1 MPSKNSLNQ
10 AKKALEQALANIET
24 TTPDEEIKQNKPLS
38 SLFSAVSSTISKV
51 NQHVKK
57 KKQEEKEEIENSKMP
72 SWKHRRRFIYMTFVL
87 GVGMILFGAFT
98 YTTDTQVA
106 SQLVIGG
113 VALISIIVTAYTG
126 FAAFEDVRLWSQYE
140 RITPMRFGEGNSEED
155 TTHFDA
161 EIRD

>member
-1 MPSKNSLNQ
+1 MSSDDSLKDVLLALKSAVDNINTNNTDESV
-10 AKKALEQALANIET
+10 KTKA
-24 TTPDEEIKQNKPLS
+24 
-38 SLFSAVSSTISKV
+38 SLFSAVSSSISQLRENRKRR
-51 NQHVKK
+51 KREE
-57 KKQEEKEEIENSKMP
+57 QEELENSKMP
-72 SWKHRRRFIYMTFVL
+72 SWKHRRRFIYLTFVL

-140 RITPMRFGEGNSEED
+140 RITPVRFGEENPDSEEYVD
-155 TTHFDA
+155 YH
-161 EIRD
+161 ENEPRD